1 MSTSEPSAEPTSTSV
16 VRPGTASSI
25 LARVLRVLFTAL
37 AALGLAVDAY
47 VHFDLAANYDA
58 IKTSTLSQ
66 GDLFRVEAVA
76 AVLAALALL
85 IRPRRYTAL
94 VAVLVAAGGL
104 AAVLVY
110 RYNNIPAFGPFPA
123 MYEPVWYTEKTQSAY
138 AEAAAALASAARLAM
153 FQTRSR
159 RRATPA
165 TDASIAPSHRSS
177 RDPE

>member
-1 MSTSEPSAEPTSTSV
+1 MSTSDPSAEPAQATVAGRGSGAGALV
-16 VRPGTASSI
+16 
-25 LARVLRVLFTAL
+25 RVLRVLFTAV
-37 AALGLAVDAY
+37 AVVGLAVDAY

-76 AVLAALALL
+76 AVLAALVLL

-94 VAVLVAAGGL
+94 FAFLVAAGGL

-110 RYNNIPAFGPFPA
+110 RYYNIKGFGPFPA

-138 AEAAAALASAARLAM
+138 AEAAAALAGAALLAM
-153 FQTRSR
+153 PHTTTSR
-159 RRATPA
+159 RDTPA
-165 TDASIAPSHRSS
+165 NPGPVASSRRSS
-177 RDPE
+177 PAPE